1 MGRAGHQHQSYC
13 QQLLLG
19 CDDAIF
25 EGSLFRAKHGG
36 PTKKGWDLENPNSE
50 DAVTWSVFRLL
61 EIHFADQPWLPGLLA
76 LAGCESAAS
85 GIPRV
90 TFWEK
95 GYPPQSRLL
104 WLLDSVDDPR
114 VSMSQGARKDP
125 QRLELVR
132 QNLEEYR
139 RRVGDG
145 LIRGRYK
152 WVLEGPTEFDAI
164 IRTDGLLV
172 AVEAKLYSDVAAYV
186 RWDTGRDQIA
196 RVVDAGLELA
206 GGRDFAFL
214 LITDRRRHTPPKAY
228 EHLMK
233 EYRAAGLSSLLPNG
247 LGWLTW
253 GEIYHWLD
261 GRRGVCTVGQRD
273 WIDRLKP
280 YLARRS
286 LLEV

>member
-19 CDDAIF
+19 CDDPIF
-25 EGSLFRAKHGG
+25 EGPLFRAKDGG
-36 PTKKGWDLENPNSE
+36 PTKKMRDLESPNSE

-61 EIHFADQPWLPGLLA
+61 EHHFADHTWLPELLA
-76 LAGCESAAS
+76 LAGCESAVS

-95 GYPPQSRLL
+95 GYPPRSRLL
-104 WLLDSVDDPR
+104 WLLNHVDDPR
-114 VSMSQGARKDP
+114 VTKSPGARKDP
-125 QRLELVR
+125 DRLELVR

-145 LIRGRYK
+145 LIRGRNK

-164 IRTDGLLV
+164 IRSEGPLV
-172 AVEAKLYSDVAAYV
+172 AVEAKLYCDVATYV

-196 RVVDAGLELA
+196 RVVDAGLEMA
-206 GGRDFAFL
+206 GDGEFAFL
-214 LITDRRRHTPPKAY
+214 LITDRRRHTPPKEY
-228 EHLMK
+228 ERLLK
-233 EYRAAGLSSLLPNG
+233 EYRASGLYSLAPDG

-253 GEIYHWLD
+253 GEIYDWLE
-261 GRRGVCTVGQRD
+261 GRRARCSIEQKD
-273 WIDRLKP
+273 WIERLRTFI
-280 YLARRS
+280 AQRA

>member
-25 EGSLFRAKHGG
+25 EGPLFRAKHGG
-36 PTKKGWDLENPNSE
+36 PTKKMRDLESPNSE

-61 EIHFADQPWLPGLLA
+61 ELHFTDDPWLPELLA
-76 LAGCESAAS
+76 LAGCDSAAS
-85 GIPRV
+85 GIPRA

-95 GYPPQSRLL
+95 GYPPPSRLL
-104 WLLDSVDDPR
+104 WLLDHVDEPR
-114 VSMSQGARKDP
+114 VTESQGARKDP
-125 QRLELVR
+125 NRLELVR
-132 QNLEEYR
+132 HNLEEYR
-139 RRVGDG
+139 RRVKQGA
-145 LIRGRYK
+145 IRGRHK

-164 IRTDGLLV
+164 IRTDGLQV
-172 AVEAKLYSDVAAYV
+172 AVEAKLYSDVTTYV

-214 LITDRRRHTPPKAY
+214 LVTDRRRHAQLKKY
-228 EHLMK
+228 ECLMN
-233 EYRAAGLSSLLPNG
+233 EYRAGGLSSLPPDA

-253 GEIYHWLD
+253 GEVYDWLEGCRARCSID
-261 GRRGVCTVGQRD
+261 QRD
-273 WIDRLKP
+273 WIDRLGA
-280 YLARRS
+280 YLALRS